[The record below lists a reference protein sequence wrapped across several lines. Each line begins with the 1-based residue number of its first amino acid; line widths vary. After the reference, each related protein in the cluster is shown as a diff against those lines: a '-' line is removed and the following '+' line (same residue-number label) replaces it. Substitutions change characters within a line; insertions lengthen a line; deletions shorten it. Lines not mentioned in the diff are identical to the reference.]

1 MSLEELIKF
10 TVDGNFSYLVIEA
23 CNEKNYGFNLRN
35 KNERVKAECIVSDK
49 DWFVVG
55 WKISTKLP
63 PWVLNV
69 KYWTDAAI
77 EYDIDA
83 KYAKRNNVD
92 ANNENVNGDD
102 YEYNDDDEDVDE
114 GDDESYVEDD
124 DNVDEDED
132 TDVFLKTV

>member
-10 TVDGNFSYLVIEA
+10 TVDDNFSYLVIEA
-23 CNEKNYGFNLRN
+23 CNGKFYGFNLSN
-35 KNERVKAECIVSDK
+35 KNERVKSEYIISNE

-55 WKISTKLP
+55 WKISRKLP
-63 PWVLNV
+63 PWVLNA

-83 KYAKRNNVD
+83 NYAKGNNVD

-102 YEYNDDDEDVDE
+102 YEDNDDDEDVDE
-114 GDDESYVEDD
+114 GDDESDVEDD

-132 TDVFLKTV
+132 TDVLI